1 MSNNSISGHI
11 PQSFCNFQLKLLDL
25 SYNNFSGLIPSCLVA
40 EARMEVLNLRENHF
54 EGTLSLDVR
63 SECTFQTIDLH
74 GNKIEGKLPR
84 ALSNCKGLEVLDI
97 GNNLIVDTFPAWL
110 GELPSLSVLILRSN
124 KFYGPIDHVVGNHQS
139 TKYFSSL
146 QIVDLAS
153 NNLSGN
159 LNSEW
164 FRRLKSMMAKLNN
177 TRATVIAQNISTGP
191 GGLYQDSTEITYKGS
206 SVKFERIVTTLTT
219 IDFSDNR
226 LEGTIPASLGR
237 LVSLRLLNMSH
248 NAFTGNIPTKLGNM
262 AALESLDLSFN
273 KLSGKIP
280 LELTN
285 LTFLSIL
292 NLSKNQLVGKIPQS
306 RQFSTF
312 ENNSFAANLGLCG
325 PPLPNPCGFSSAPT
339 SPVHVEKSSDVD
351 VVLFLLVG
359 LGFGVGFAAAILV
372 RWGRIGV
379 WFVSSAR
386 ALKT

>member
-1 MSNNSISGHI
+1 
-11 PQSFCNFQLKLLDL
+11 
-25 SYNNFSGLIPSCLVA
+25 
-40 EARMEVLNLRENHF
+40 
-54 EGTLSLDVR
+54 
-63 SECTFQTIDLH
+63 
-74 GNKIEGKLPR
+74 
-84 ALSNCKGLEVLDI
+84 
-97 GNNLIVDTFPAWL
+97 
-110 GELPSLSVLILRSN
+110 
-124 KFYGPIDHVVGNHQS
+124 
-139 TKYFSSL
+139 
-146 QIVDLAS
+146 
-153 NNLSGN
+153 
-159 LNSEW
+159 
-164 FRRLKSMMAKLNN
+164 MMAKLNN

-206 SVKFERIVTTLTT
+206 SVKFERIGTTLTT

-248 NAFTGNIPTKLGNM
+248 NAFTGNIPAKLGNM

-280 LELTN
+280 PELTN

-312 ENNSFAANLGLCG
+312 ENSSFAANLGLCG
-325 PPLPNPCGFSSAPT
+325 PPLPNTCGFSSAPT